1 MKFLKLC
8 AKLAKIVV
16 YPDQD
21 NGPGVHPGME
31 NEDII
36 LSAIEIHRE
45 FQTAEARLHVLKGIT
60 FDVKRSQMVA
70 VSGASGVG
78 KSTLL
83 HILGGLDRPSHGE
96 VKIAGMSLNKQ
107 PEQWLA
113 RFRNICVGF
122 VFQFHYL
129 LDDFTALENV
139 MMPMFVAGASR
150 GVALQKGEL
159 LLEQVGLT
167 SRKSHRPRQLSG
179 GEQQRVA
186 VARALANDPGIV
198 LADEP
203 SGNLDT
209 ATGQKLHELLL
220 RLNSDNGITFLIA
233 THNRKLA
240 EACHR
245 QLEIADGRVHEQV

>member
-1 MKFLKLC
+1 
-8 AKLAKIVV
+8 
-16 YPDQD
+16 
-21 NGPGVHPGME
+21 ME

-36 LSAIEIHRE
+36 LSAKEIHRE
-45 FQTAEARLHVLKGIT
+45 FQTVETVLHVLKGIT

-70 VSGASGVG
+70 VTGVSGVG

-83 HILGGLDRPSHGE
+83 HILGGLDRPTHGE
-96 VKIAGMSLNKQ
+96 VRIAGMSLNKQ

-113 RFRNICVGF
+113 RFRNKRIGF

-139 MMPMFVAGASR
+139 MMPMIVAGASR
-150 GVALQKGEL
+150 RAAQQKGEL
-159 LLEQVGLT
+159 ILEQVGLT
-167 SRKSHRPRQLSG
+167 KRGKHRPRQLSG

-186 VARALANDPGIV
+186 VARALANDPDIV

-209 ATGQKLHELLL
+209 TTGQKLHELLL

-240 EACHR
+240 EVCHR
-245 QLEIADGRVHEQV
+245 QLEIVDGKVHEEVQETGR